1 MNPCW
6 VSAPFRGDSSVPSLG
21 ASELATHWSIPLMQP
36 LALHVWVP
44 EVPALLS
51 HRHSLTHVR
60 ELEPFSVEGGM
71 IQGHG
76 EEPHK
81 E

>member
-1 MNPCW
+1 
-6 VSAPFRGDSSVPSLG
+6 
-21 ASELATHWSIPLMQP
+21 MQP